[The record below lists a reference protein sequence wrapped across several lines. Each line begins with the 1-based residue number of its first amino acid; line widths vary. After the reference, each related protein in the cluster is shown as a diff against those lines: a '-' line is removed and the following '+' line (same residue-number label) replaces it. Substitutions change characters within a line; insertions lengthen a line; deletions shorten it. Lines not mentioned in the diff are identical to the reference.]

1 MTRER
6 IQSALLLL
14 LPPLLFL
21 GLYLRALDYDFV
33 WTDRGEIV
41 YGILIQPPG
50 HLLEAFWQPMHPD
63 LDTLSPGAAQPYY
76 RPLQAVIASWI
87 DAEFGK
93 QPRAFRALSLILGA
107 ATALLFTLFARQLS
121 GDLRSASLAGA
132 IFAAHPAGI
141 EIYVWIAGLSAALA
155 TGFILLSLLGAQL
168 ALRARAPTV
177 RGALVLLSVTGL
189 ILGLLSKENAVITPA
204 LLLACVVSAA
214 VAERRRTRAAG
225 AALPRRFRSAAFA
238 LLLLQGLLTAAFVF
252 WWRPRVLGGVLSGSP
267 PIEGSYAA
275 QVLTGLA
282 SWPDRLSWL
291 LLPLHSTTSDV
302 VRIASSPLEPM
313 AWLGVALAVGSLALW
328 VRLLRRGHAV
338 AALGLAWIWIAFL
351 PTSGVLP
358 LTHLR
363 AERYLS
369 LSVFGVG
376 LIWPVAGTHLLRGQ
390 LPKAPR
396 WLAPALA
403 ALLVLGL
410 AQRSWVRTPDWR
422 SDIALF
428 ERDLERDPRFR
439 EGYYTLASALVR
451 EGRLEEARSQLE
463 ELRAVGARFAGLW
476 SFLRVEDAF
485 NLYCRVNLNLGRGPD
500 TLPLF
505 GDELRAD
512 SNDLPLL
519 PHVYLCGARTL
530 EEVGRVEEALAIFL
544 RLRDLNPAA
553 PDPTATVGVA
563 RCHARMGRYSE
574 AREWLGRV
582 PPAALDESHLF
593 GEVMDVR
600 ARIRRGDPDTPG
612 LPAP

>member
-21 GLYLRALDYDFV
+21 GLYLRAFDYDFV

-63 LDTLSPGAAQPYY
+63 LETLSPGAAQPYY
-76 RPLQAVIASWI
+76 RPLQVVVASWI

-93 QPRAFRALSLILGA
+93 QPRYFRAVSLTLGA
-107 ATALLFTLFARQLS
+107 ATALLFTLFARLLS

-141 EIYVWIAGLSAALA
+141 EIYVWVAGLSAALA
-155 TGFILLSLLGAQL
+155 TGFIILSLLGAQL

-177 RGALVLLSVTGL
+177 RGALVLLSVTAL
-189 ILGLLSKENAVITPA
+189 ILGLLSKENALVTPA
-204 LLLACVVSAA
+204 LLLACIVSAA
-214 VAERRRTRAAG
+214 ATERRRTPAAG
-225 AALPRRFRSAAFA
+225 ASLPRHVRSAAFA
-238 LLLLQGLLTAAFVF
+238 LLLVQGLVTAAFVF
-252 WWRPRVLGGVLSGSP
+252 WWRPRVLGGVLSGAP
-267 PIEGSYAA
+267 PIGGSYAV
-275 QVLTGLA
+275 QVLTSLA

-291 LLPLHSTTSDV
+291 LLPLQSTTSDV

-313 AWLGVALAVGSLALW
+313 AWLGVALAAGSLALW
-328 VRLLRRGHAV
+328 LRLLRGGHAV

-369 LSVFGVG
+369 LSVFGIA
-376 LIWPVAGTHLLRGQ
+376 LLWPVVGTHLLRGQ

-403 ALLVLGL
+403 ALVVLGL

-439 EGYYTLASALVR
+439 EGYYVLASALVR
-451 EGRLEEARSQLE
+451 DERLEEARGRLE
-463 ELRAVGARFAGLW
+463 ELRAVGARFAGLS
-476 SFLRVEDAF
+476 SFLRIEDAF

-512 SNDLPLL
+512 SNDLPLM

-530 EEVGRVEEALAIFL
+530 EEVGRVDEALAIFL

-553 PDPTATVGVA
+553 PDPTATVGIA
-563 RCHARMGRYSE
+563 RCHARMGRYPE
-574 AREWLGRV
+574 AREWLARV
-582 PPAALDESHLF
+582 PPAALAESHLF
-593 GEVMDVR
+593 GEVADVR
-600 ARIRRGDPDTPG
+600 ARIRRGDPHTQALPG
-612 LPAP
+612 P